1 MEILNYNERQGK
13 SIEEIES
20 SAKIFG
26 FSLVF
31 LLILFAYTAYIKQT
45 KDIQELSA
53 KKTAMQLV
61 KNQ

>member
-13 SIEEIES
+13 SLEEIES

-26 FSLVF
+26 FSLIF
-31 LLILFAYTAYIKQT
+31 LLILFAYTSYTKQS
-45 KDIQELSA
+45 KAIQQLSA
-53 KKTAMQLV
+53 EKTAMQLV